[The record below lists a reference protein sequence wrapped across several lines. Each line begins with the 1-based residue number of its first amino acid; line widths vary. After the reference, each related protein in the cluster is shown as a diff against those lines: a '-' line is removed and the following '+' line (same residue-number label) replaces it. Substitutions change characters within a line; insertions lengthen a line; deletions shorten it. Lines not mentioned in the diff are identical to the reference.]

1 MVASKGLRLP
11 AGNFIKKETPEKMF
25 FCEFCKIVK
34 KIVSFDRATPDDC
47 FLCLSVNFKTF
58 FRTLLL
64 WSTSGK
70 LFHIQVAEFQP
81 PDTEKSYFTGGFQ
94 EFYVRTRS
102 SHSKAFIYL
111 KSLKTVKTLI
121 CYKVARCLSATL
133 RKKAL
138 SHILLH
144 FALIF

>member
-1 MVASKGLRLP
+1 MAASKGLRLP
-11 AGNFIKKETPEKMF
+11 AGNFVKKETPEKMF
-25 FCEFCKIVK
+25 LCEFCKIVK
-34 KIVSFDRATPDDC
+34 NIVSFDRATPDEC

-94 EFYVRTRS
+94 AFYVRTRS

-111 KSLKTVKTLI
+111 KSLKTV
-121 CYKVARCLSATL
+121 CEEVD
-133 RKKAL
+133 
-138 SHILLH
+138 LL
-144 FALIF
+144 